1 MLGDKLEEIMRV
13 KGVDCRELSNSSE
26 VPLETIRNLYY
37 GKVTDPKVSTV
48 TAISKALGCS
58 VNHLM
63 GEEIYTPKEVNLI
76 LNYRK
81 CGSHGKALMYLV
93 GRYEAMTAR
102 HDCDDAYVVPCFV
115 PEGAMVDGFEYKCSE
130 VIDVETDCE
139 DAYAAIKVTSNNF
152 MPSFCK
158 GDIILLE
165 DRFPE
170 DGERAV
176 FVIDGIGYFRR
187 FVEKNGRN
195 VLRSISRHGEDIV
208 IKMTDEVNCV
218 GTYIGVIKA

>member
-1 MLGDKLEEIMRV
+1 MLGDKLKEIMRV

-115 PEGAMVDGFEYKCSE
+115 PEGVMVDGFEYKCSE

>member
-1 MLGDKLEEIMRV
+1 MLGDKLKEIMRV

-152 MPSFCK
+152 MPSFCE

-208 IKMTDEVNCV
+208 IKMTDAVHFV

>member
-1 MLGDKLEEIMRV
+1 MLGDKLKEIMRV

-130 VIDVETDCE
+130 VIDVETDYE

-187 FVEKNGRN
+187 FVEKNERN

>member
-1 MLGDKLEEIMRV
+1 MFGDKLKEIMRV

>member
-1 MLGDKLEEIMRV
+1 
-13 KGVDCRELSNSSE
+13 
-26 VPLETIRNLYY
+26 
-37 GKVTDPKVSTV
+37 
-48 TAISKALGCS
+48 
-58 VNHLM
+58 
-63 GEEIYTPKEVNLI
+63 
-76 LNYRK
+76 
-81 CGSHGKALMYLV
+81 MYLV

>member
-1 MLGDKLEEIMRV
+1 MLGDKLKEIMRV

-139 DAYAAIKVTSNNF
+139 DVYAAIKVTSNNF

-176 FVIDGIGYFRR
+176 FVIDGNRILPEIRG
-187 FVEKNGRN
+187 EKRAECAPFYQP
-195 VLRSISRHGEDIV
+195 SR
-208 IKMTDEVNCV
+208 
-218 GTYIGVIKA
+218 

>member
-1 MLGDKLEEIMRV
+1 MLGDKLKEIMRV

>member
-1 MLGDKLEEIMRV
+1 MLGDKLKEIMRV

-93 GRYEAMTAR
+93 GRYKAMTAR

>member
-1 MLGDKLEEIMRV
+1 MVVLVFNTKA
-13 KGVDCRELSNSSE
+13 
-26 VPLETIRNLYY
+26 
-37 GKVTDPKVSTV
+37 TDPKVSTV

-176 FVIDGIGYFRR
+176 FVIDGNRILPEIRGETRAECAPFYQP
-187 FVEKNGRN
+187 
-195 VLRSISRHGEDIV
+195 SR
-208 IKMTDEVNCV
+208 
-218 GTYIGVIKA
+218 

>member
-1 MLGDKLEEIMRV
+1 MLGDKLKEIMRV

-58 VNHLM
+58 VNHLI

-218 GTYIGVIKA
+218 GTYIGVIKT

>member
-1 MLGDKLEEIMRV
+1 MLGDKLKEIMRV

-208 IKMTDEVNCV
+208 IKMADEVNCV

>member
-1 MLGDKLEEIMRV
+1 MVVLV
-13 KGVDCRELSNSSE
+13 FN
-26 VPLETIRNLYY
+26 T
-37 GKVTDPKVSTV
+37 KVTDPKVSTV

>member
-1 MLGDKLEEIMRV
+1 MLGDKLKEIMRV

-218 GTYIGVIKA
+218 GTYIGVIKT